1 MGKLFLLFM
10 IKIYTLPYNFKSS
23 LWSSGQDSRLLSGR
37 PGFNFRSKHL
47 VFFMIFLKFPN
58 FKGKLPPLGEVGQQ
72 RDLVHDKVGVSEVL
86 QDLVPSTSS
95 CKFSMKRVSENHL
108 FTMLKWSKFD
118 QGFESQTF
126 QLNFDP
132 LKHFKTSKT
141 LRGIYKH
148 LKLSTETKKPN
159 FGSEFPRGG

>member
-1 MGKLFLLFM
+1 MQS
-10 IKIYTLPYNFKSS
+10 NFSNQSS
-23 LWSSGQDSRLLSGR
+23 LAEWSKALSCCISSLHCRFESWHG
-37 PGFNFRSKHL
+37 
-47 VFFMIFLKFPN
+47 IFYFSAIFAIFPN

-132 LKHFKTSKT
+132 LKHFKISIT

-148 LKLSTETKKPN
+148 LKLSTETIKTK
-159 FGSEFPRGG
+159 FWV